1 MKFSFNSYLLLFLI
15 FNISYSFDKFQMKF
29 EATKTSDEY
38 FEVFIDVGKK
48 TYNLILDTSSSI
60 STIKKIFNTYDNKID
75 HNEYALNYLNNIDIT
90 GHFHQE
96 NVNNDENY
104 PIIFLLS
111 PDFQYKGAYGILG
124 MAYDDDEKNFLYK
137 LKLNGNIN
145 KLIFSLKPLYGI
157 YNSFELYLG
166 DYHNDFELNET
177 NKDNVGYCDMI
188 HKKDSYSCMGKNI
201 LITNMDKVYNVP
213 IDLKIVFDTASVY
226 NYAPMYLMDQFQEA
240 FKEECLGQTQ
250 IRNGRK
256 IGFFKCRHVNK
267 KMYLSFVINDFSYIL
282 SNHNLF
288 NFDLFEE
295 DHTLLNMIFIFV
307 DKIDYILLGVP
318 FIEQYH
324 ILFDLEDDK
333 IFLHNDR
340 EHNGEDFIK
349 IYNPNDNDNLNN
361 KVKSSEIKYI
371 YFIILSCVVLIIL
384 NIFICK
390 KKLYRNNSNNKLNES
405 EEELLDI

>member
-1 MKFSFNSYLLLFLI
+1 MKFSFNSSLLLFLI
-15 FNISYSFDKFQMKF
+15 FNMSYSFDKFQMKF

-124 MAYDDDEKNFLYK
+124 MAYDEDEKNFLYK

-157 YNSFELYLG
+157 YNKYEFYLG
-166 DYHNDFELNET
+166 DYHNDFKLNET
-177 NKDNVGYCDMI
+177 NKNDVGYCNMI
-188 HKKDSYSCMGKNI
+188 HKRDSYSCMGKNI

-256 IGFFKCRHVNK
+256 VGFFKCRNVNK

-288 NFDLFEE
+288 TFDLYEE
-295 DHTLLNMIFIFV
+295 DHTLLNMILVFT
-307 DKIDYILLGVP
+307 DIDYILLGVP

-340 EHNGEDFIK
+340 EHNGEDFITS
-349 IYNPNDNDNLNN
+349 YNENN
-361 KVKSSEIKYI
+361 NNSEKLKNSEIKYI
-371 YFIILSCVVLIIL
+371 YFIILCCVVLVVL

-390 KKLYRNNSNNKLNES
+390 KKLYRNKSNNMLNEN

>member
-1 MKFSFNSYLLLFLI
+1 MKFSLNSSLLLFLV

-29 EATKTSDEY
+29 DAIKTSDEI
-38 FEVFIDVGKK
+38 FEIFINVGKK
-48 TYNLILDTSSSI
+48 TYSLILDTSSSI
-60 STIKKIFNTYDNKID
+60 TTIKKIFHSYDNKID
-75 HNEYALNYLNNIDIT
+75 HNEYSLNYLNKIDIK

-96 NVNNDENY
+96 NIFNDEKY
-104 PIIFLLS
+104 PAIFLLS

-124 MAYDDDEKNFLYK
+124 MAYDEDEKNFLYK
-137 LKLNGNIN
+137 LKLNGNIK
-145 KLIFSLKPLYGI
+145 KLIFSLKPLYGN
-157 YNSFELYLG
+157 YNKFELYLG
-166 DYHNDFELNET
+166 DYHNDFKLNET
-177 NKDNVGYCDMI
+177 NKIDVGYCDMI
-188 HKKDSYSCMGKNI
+188 HKRDSYSCMGKNI
-201 LITNMDKVYNVP
+201 IITNMDKVYNVP
-213 IDLKIVFDTASVY
+213 IDLKVVFDTASVY
-226 NYAPMYLMDQFQEA
+226 NYAPLYLMEKFQEA

-256 IGFFKCRHVNK
+256 VGFFKCKNVNK

-288 NFDLFEE
+288 TFDLYEE
-295 DHTLLNMIFIFV
+295 DHTLLNMVLVFT
-307 DKIDYILLGVP
+307 DIDYILLGVP

-349 IYNPNDNDNLNN
+349 SYDVNN
-361 KVKSSEIKYI
+361 NNEKLKSSEIKYI
-371 YFIILSCVVLIIL
+371 YFIILCCVLLVVF

-390 KKLYRNNSNNKLNES
+390 KKLYRNKSNNKLNEN